1 MSKTALLVID
11 VQQGLCEGE
20 GRAWESSAVINRI
33 NAVAD
38 RARDAGVPVIFIQ
51 HESWSGYLERGTPA
65 WALAHGLRCTNSDHF
80 VRKTTPDAFN
90 KTDLQSL
97 LESLAVRTLTIC
109 GMHTEFCID
118 TTVRRSLSLGF
129 PVTLI
134 ADAHTS
140 AGNSV
145 LSAQQVIAHHNET
158 LSNIISFGPRVT
170 TVTEEKLQF
179 NSTMTG

>member
-20 GRAWESSAVINRI
+20 GRAWESPAVINRI
-33 NAVAD
+33 NALAA
-38 RARDAGVPVIFIQ
+38 RARHSGVPVIFVQ
-51 HESWSGYLERGTPA
+51 HESGCGYLERGTPA
-65 WALAHGLRCTNSDHF
+65 WQLAQGMRSTNSDHF
-80 VRKTTPDAFN
+80 IRKTTPDAFN
-90 KTDLQSL
+90 KTDLPSL
-97 LESLAVRTLTIC
+97 LERLAVHTLTVC

-118 TTVRRSLSLGF
+118 TTVRRALSLGF

-145 LSAQQVIAHHNET
+145 LCAQQVIAHHNET
-158 LSNIISFGPRVT
+158 LANITSFGPRVT
-170 TVTEEKLQF
+170 PVAAENLQF
-179 NSTMTG
+179 HATAAH